1 MDAGRVICCFQP
13 HTYTRTRI
21 FLDRFAQV
29 LKLADKVFVADI
41 YAAREV
47 NNSGVSSKDL
57 VALVPG
63 AEYAKDPENAAK
75 MIAQYVREGDIV
87 ITCGAGDIFR
97 TGRLL
102 AEMLKNK

>member
-1 MDAGRVICCFQP
+1 M
-13 HTYTRTRI
+13 
-21 FLDRFAQV
+21 
-29 LKLADKVFVADI
+29 ADI

-75 MIAQYVREGDIV
+75 MIAQYVRKA
-87 ITCGAGDIFR
+87 T
-97 TGRLL
+97 L
-102 AEMLKNK
+102 